1 MNGRRLAIS
10 IGFYS
15 FLRSK
20 IEGASLQIYSLARHV
35 APPTAFATSFWKRVS
50 QIDGNCDDKF
60 CYSKSSNILKKNIS
74 NILKLLP
81 VRMKTHNKY
90 WHLNLQLEW
99 VLDKALHVQVHHG
112 RFQHFASLWSNF
124 RKPIFPI
131 LHGSKNIPCFL
142 IGLQTNWDTWK
153 HLRGLVA
160 F

>member
-20 IEGASLQIYSLARHV
+20 IEGASLQIYCLTRHV

-50 QIDGNCDDKF
+50 QIVGKGEHQF
-60 CYSKSSNILKKNIS
+60 CYSKSSNILK
-74 NILKLLP
+74 LYFKLLP
-81 VRMKTHNKY
+81 VRMKTHSKY

-99 VLDKALHVQVHHG
+99 VLDKVLHVQVHHG

-124 RKPIFPI
+124 RKPIFLI